1 MKTLDP
7 SSVVREGEFETAAR
21 SAGVWT
27 QWRNMFNKL
36 NSGQLLSQEQRR
48 DFGKLAKQF
57 VLNKAKIY
65 DTKYNDLTRKLKM
78 QGIPE
83 DYRPTNMADA
93 MRETLGVKNYNL
105 NLTQESSAEVPQD
118 TTDYSKMQSIA
129 PKPNYSSNYSSVVGG
144 MRPKK

>member
-36 NSGQLLSQEQRR
+36 NSGQLLSEEQRR

-83 DYRPTNMADA
+83 AYRPTNIADE
-93 MRETLGVKNYNL
+93 MRESL
-105 NLTQESSAEVPQD
+105 
-118 TTDYSKMQSIA
+118 
-129 PKPNYSSNYSSVVGG
+129 
-144 MRPKK
+144 